1 LGLLASPALAQQS
14 TQSEHHPGGTMPS
27 QAMPGGGSMMGQG
40 GIPMIRM
47 MMDEGGSHDRSCRR
61 AAACLAQTELK
72 ITDAQLPLWNTFA
85 HEGDIAVCLT
95 LERREFS
102 RTQSPRC
109 ASGRLSKHH
118 SDRSG
123 TA

>member
-1 LGLLASPALAQQS
+1 
-14 TQSEHHPGGTMPS
+14 
-27 QAMPGGGSMMGQG
+27 MPGGGSMMGQG
-40 GIPMIRM
+40 GIPMMRM
-47 MMDEGGSHDRSCRR
+47 MMDEEGMRGMPTMAGVTGHVEGR
-61 AAACLAQTELK
+61 LAFLKTELK
-72 ITDAQLPLWNTFA
+72 ITNAQLPLWNTFA
-85 HEGDIAVCLT
+85 HERDIAVCRT

-118 SDRSG
+118 SDRSA